1 MKDNLSG
8 QSGLDG
14 VHHGIAVL
22 TAHHDHFAGGD
33 SGHLGGG
40 SDLVLILEV
49 VLHRLLLVLDI
60 GIHCVHDL
68 LRLALSRL
76 DDGNAV
82 ALHHHG
88 REGSGKIGVA
98 ALGQV
103 QQGEQPSEQPQEL
116 MKELDGLLA
125 RLEELVARINLTNS
139 TVSADGRTITELISH
154 RDTLKLRISVMRGF
168 LDEASSKVDRYSR
181 AEILIQ
187 STVDVSAL
195 QKQLDVYSRELRQT
209 DEKLQELNWTTE
221 LL

>member
-1 MKDNLSG
+1 MKL
-8 QSGLDG
+8 
-14 VHHGIAVL
+14 A
-22 TAHHDHFAGGD
+22 A
-33 SGHLGGG
+33 
-40 SDLVLILEV
+40 
-49 VLHRLLLVLDI
+49 
-60 GIHCVHDL
+60 
-68 LRLALSRL
+68 ALSERADIQRRISELAGRL
-76 DDGNAV
+76 RQNA
-82 ALHHHG
+82 
-88 REGSGKIGVA
+88 K
-98 ALGQV
+98 V

-139 TVSADGRTITELISH
+139 TVSADDRTITELISH

-195 QKQLDVYSRELRQT
+195 QKQLDGYSRELRQT
-209 DEKLQELNWTTE
+209 DEKLQELNWPTE

>member
-1 MKDNLSG
+1 MKL
-8 QSGLDG
+8 
-14 VHHGIAVL
+14 A
-22 TAHHDHFAGGD
+22 A
-33 SGHLGGG
+33 
-40 SDLVLILEV
+40 
-49 VLHRLLLVLDI
+49 
-60 GIHCVHDL
+60 
-68 LRLALSRL
+68 ALSERADIQRRISELAGRL
-76 DDGNAV
+76 RQNA
-82 ALHHHG
+82 
-88 REGSGKIGVA
+88 K
-98 ALGQV
+98 V

-195 QKQLDVYSRELRQT
+195 QKQLDMYSRELRQT

>member
-1 MKDNLSG
+1 MKL
-8 QSGLDG
+8 
-14 VHHGIAVL
+14 A
-22 TAHHDHFAGGD
+22 A
-33 SGHLGGG
+33 
-40 SDLVLILEV
+40 
-49 VLHRLLLVLDI
+49 
-60 GIHCVHDL
+60 
-68 LRLALSRL
+68 ALSERADIQRRISELAGRL
-76 DDGNAV
+76 RQNA
-82 ALHHHG
+82 
-88 REGSGKIGVA
+88 K
-98 ALGQV
+98 V

-139 TVSADGRTITELISH
+139 TVSADDRTITELISH

-195 QKQLDVYSRELRQT
+195 QKQLDGYSRELRQT

>member
-1 MKDNLSG
+1 MKL
-8 QSGLDG
+8 
-14 VHHGIAVL
+14 A
-22 TAHHDHFAGGD
+22 A
-33 SGHLGGG
+33 
-40 SDLVLILEV
+40 
-49 VLHRLLLVLDI
+49 
-60 GIHCVHDL
+60 
-68 LRLALSRL
+68 ALSERADIQRRISEIAGRL
-76 DDGNAV
+76 RQNA
-82 ALHHHG
+82 
-88 REGSGKIGVA
+88 K
-98 ALGQV
+98 V

-139 TVSADGRTITELISH
+139 TVRADGRTITELISH

-168 LDEASSKVDRYSR
+168 LDEASSKVYRYSR

>member
-1 MKDNLSG
+1 MKL
-8 QSGLDG
+8 
-14 VHHGIAVL
+14 A
-22 TAHHDHFAGGD
+22 A
-33 SGHLGGG
+33 
-40 SDLVLILEV
+40 
-49 VLHRLLLVLDI
+49 
-60 GIHCVHDL
+60 
-68 LRLALSRL
+68 ALSERADIQRRISEIAGRL
-76 DDGNAV
+76 RQNA
-82 ALHHHG
+82 
-88 REGSGKIGVA
+88 K
-98 ALGQV
+98 V

-139 TVSADGRTITELISH
+139 TVSADDRTITELISH

-195 QKQLDVYSRELRQT
+195 QKQLDGYSRELRQT